1 MSNTPLPPEFDLET
15 LSQLPKK
22 ELVSIIVQQQRV
34 IEQFKQEI
42 EQFKQ
47 EIELLKAQQNTD
59 SQTSSKPPS
68 TDLLKKSEKPKLST
82 ETTESGKR
90 KPGGQPGHVGKTAL
104 AGLAG

>member
-1 MSNTPLPPEFDLET
+1 MSNTPLPPSFELET
-15 LSQLPKK
+15 LSQLPSE

-47 EIELLKAQQNTD
+47 EIQRLKAQQNTD

-68 TDLLKKSEKPKLST
+68 TDLLKK
-82 ETTESGKR
+82 
-90 KPGGQPGHVGKTAL
+90 
-104 AGLAG
+104 